1 MFMGCESFGVFKHE
15 HKDKGVC
22 ATYREFV
29 SETVPEKF
37 VCFTKYSE
45 QDCLKEIN
53 EDEDNDYWATSWFSD
68 MSCEDFCDRVNVTC
82 DLVNDNR

>member
-1 MFMGCESFGVFKHE
+1 MKMILIAICMFMGCESFGVFKHE

-37 VCFTKYSE
+37 VCFT
-45 QDCLKEIN
+45 
-53 EDEDNDYWATSWFSD
+53 
-68 MSCEDFCDRVNVTC
+68 
-82 DLVNDNR
+82 